1 MFKNLNKEIVVKR
14 TLKWR
19 LIDAVIGG
27 VFYTILLYFCL
38 TEFNEDIVEFM
49 KSVAENNL
57 ALEVSLIFFPILVII
72 TGAMSIGTAI
82 STANSTDTRKT
93 KKSSKKSK

>member
-19 LIDAVIGG
+19 LIDSLIGG
-27 VFYTILLYFCL
+27 VGYTILLYFCL

-57 ALEVSLIFFPILVII
+57 ALQVCLILFPIIVIV
-72 TGAMSIGTAI
+72 TGFMSIGTAI
-82 STANSTDTRKT
+82 STADSSATKKT
-93 KKSSKKSK
+93 KKSSKKGK